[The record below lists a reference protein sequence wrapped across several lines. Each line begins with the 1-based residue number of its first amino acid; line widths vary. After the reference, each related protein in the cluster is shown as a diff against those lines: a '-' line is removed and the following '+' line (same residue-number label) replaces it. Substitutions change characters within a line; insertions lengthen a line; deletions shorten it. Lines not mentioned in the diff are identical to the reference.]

1 MAKTFQ
7 FDFVIN
13 GLVNRNFTGA
23 MSSAQRGLINIGKEG
38 QALKSRLKE
47 LDKELYAGQIDFE
60 GYAAKANKAKAQLKA
75 LELQQLKLNKAIAAR
90 QQLKSA
96 AMEFSGLALGVYA
109 ASRPIVGMIDIAS
122 KFEETMSRVK
132 AITSANTEEMAL
144 LTDEAK
150 RLGRTT
156 SFTSRQAAEAM
167 TYLGMAGWE
176 TSQILEA
183 MPGLLNLALAGKTD
197 LARTA
202 DIISDDLTAFGLGA
216 KKAQHMADVFAYTIT
231 RTNTNVE
238 MLGET
243 MKYAAPVAH
252 AFGASMEETAAL
264 AGLMANG
271 NIKASQAGTSL
282 RMGLLRLAGPPKK
295 ASKALDELGIS
306 LSDATKEQQ
315 EAQAAI
321 KSLGIEMKD
330 AEGKA
335 RPMLGIVKELR
346 EKLNQ
351 LGKQERLA
359 MAANIFGVNAS
370 SGWLNV
376 FDAPA
381 EKFAQL
387 VGEME
392 KADGA
397 AEKFAKTST
406 DNALGALTRLQSA
419 TEGVAL
425 AIGSVFLPA
434 LADAAGGAAH
444 YVGLI
449 GDIAEKH
456 PVFIKTVGAV
466 GVAMAGTALA
476 VKAAGV
482 VYAAYQVAATAAT
495 AGTWAFNAALLA
507 NPIGLIVVGIAGL
520 VAAGYTLYKNWDT
533 VSASLVKGWAWVK
546 DTAQGVHDWF
556 MSALSQLPEK
566 AGFAVGYVIGWFLQ
580 IPNKLM
586 GIIGSLDGV
595 GQSFIDK
602 AKEWGKLGFNG
613 IIDAFLGL
621 PGKLTSLVSNA
632 WESAK
637 SAIGS
642 FTVGVSQ
649 GVNASGANG
658 AAGQVAAN
666 AKGGIYSK
674 GAFLTTFAEESPEA
688 AIPIDNSERAK
699 QLWLK
704 TGQMLGLLQH
714 PERNHG
720 TASPSFTVQGIGPDV
735 SPAQTVP
742 DRHGQQLFIHGQ
754 METPEIF
761 GVLQKWL
768 QHPGKNK
775 GKTVSLPVIP
785 KQPAS
790 TVDTM
795 AKLSGLAPVIG
806 RAISVAALA
815 LSPMA
820 AAATP
825 VSNPAIVNA
834 AANAMAAPPV
844 VQTAQGAPNISPVI
858 NIAHDRKIP
867 AITLPSFPVP
877 PAPATTTWPTRQQ
890 PEPVGTITR
899 MIQAAPPVPAGI
911 IAPTLPETFAPMP
924 EGNAAD
930 GSGTETGKPGLLN
943 LSSALTSAFQHASAF
958 QNAGVISQLHSVSAL
973 QNVGVVQPPELNQP
987 ADGPDLLR
995 RIRDF
1000 VQSTGDNN
1008 TNSNLNITYAP
1019 TIAPNINITGDTGK
1033 QEVMEAMKQ
1042 ATDISFENFQQMM
1055 KRYEHERRRSSYS

>member
-1 MAKTFQ
+1 MVKIFQ
-7 FDFVIN
+7 FDFLIN
-13 GLVNRNFTGA
+13 GLVSRNFTGA
-23 MSSAQRGLINIGKEG
+23 MSTAQKGLINIGKEG

-47 LDKELYAGQIDFE
+47 LDAALYKNEIDFE

-75 LELQQLKLNKAIAAR
+75 LELQQMRLNKVLAAR

-109 ASRPIVGMIDIAS
+109 ASRPIVGMIETAAS
-122 KFEETMSRVK
+122 FEETMSRVG
-132 AITSANTEEMAL
+132 AITRASAGEMEQ
-144 LTDEAK
+144 LTAEAK
-150 RLGRTT
+150 RLGRVTP
-156 SFTSRQAAEAM
+156 FTAKQSAEAM

-176 TSQILEA
+176 TSQILKG

-216 KKAQHMADVFAYTIT
+216 EKAQHMADVFAYTIT

-271 NIKASQAGTSL
+271 AIKASTAGTAL
-282 RMGLLRLAGPPKK
+282 RMGFLRLAGPPKK
-295 ASKALDELGIS
+295 AAKALDELGIS
-306 LSDATKEQQ
+306 MSDATKEHA

-321 KSLGIEMKD
+321 KSLGIDMNT
-330 AEGKA
+330 AEGQA
-335 RPMLGIVKELR
+335 RPMIGIVKELR

-351 LGKQERLA
+351 LGKQERLDLA
-359 MAANIFGVNAS
+359 QKIFGVHAS
-370 SGWLNV
+370 SAWLNV
-376 FDAPA
+376 FDSPA

-397 AEKFAKTST
+397 SEKFAKTAT
-406 DNALGALTRLQSA
+406 DNARGALTRLQSA

-444 YVGLI
+444 YAGLI

-476 VKAAGV
+476 MKAAGV
-482 VYAAYQVAATAAT
+482 IYTAYTVAAAAAT
-495 AGTWAFNAALLA
+495 TGTWAFNAALLA

-520 VAAGYTLYKNWDT
+520 VAAGYTLYKNWDK
-533 VSASLVKGWAWVK
+533 VSAGLVKGWAWVK

-556 MSALSQLPEK
+556 MSALSQLPE
-566 AGFAVGYVIGWFLQ
+566 YVIGWFMQ
-580 IPNKLM
+580 IPDKLM

-642 FTVGVSQ
+642 FTVGFSN

-688 AIPIDNSERAK
+688 AIPIDGSKRAK

-754 METPEIF
+754 METPGIF
-761 GVLQKWL
+761 GMLQKWL
-768 QHPGKNK
+768 QHPGKNE
-775 GKTVSLPVIP
+775 GKTVSFPVIP
-785 KQPAS
+785 KQPTP

-820 AAATP
+820 AAASP
-825 VSNPAIVNA
+825 VSNPAIANA
-834 AANAMAAPPV
+834 AANAMAAPTL
-844 VQTAQGAPNISPVI
+844 VQAAQGVANISPLI
-858 NIAHDRKIP
+858 NFAADRKVP
-867 AITLPSFPVP
+867 AITIPSFPEM
-877 PAPATTTWPTRQQ
+877 PTLRQ
-890 PEPVGTITR
+890 PEPIGTITR

-911 IAPTLPETFAPMP
+911 VAPALPETFAPRAN
-924 EGNAAD
+924 GND
-930 GSGTETGKPGLLN
+930 VDRSGTGTGEPVPSN
-943 LSSALTSAFQHASAF
+943 LFSALRHATAF
-958 QNAGVISQLHSVSAL
+958 QNAGVIGQLPSMPAL
-973 QNVGVVQPPELNQP
+973 QIAGVVHPPELATNRP
-987 ADGPDLLR
+987 ADNPDLLQ
-995 RIRDF
+995 RIREF
-1000 VQSTGDNN
+1000 IQSSGDNISS
-1008 TNSNLNITYAP
+1008 SNFSITYAP
-1019 TIAPNINITGDTGK
+1019 TISPNIEINGGTGK
-1033 QEVMEAMKQ
+1033 QEIMEAIKQ
-1042 ATDISFENFQQMM
+1042 ATDISYENFQQML
-1055 KRYEHERRRSSYS
+1055 KRYEHERRRTSYS

>member
-1 MAKTFQ
+1 MVKTFA
-7 FDFVIN
+7 FTFSIN
-13 GLVNRNFTGA
+13 GLVSQSFSGSMNTARN
-23 MSSAQRGLINIGKEG
+23 GLLKLRQQGKDLQG
-38 QALKSRLKE
+38 QLKE
-47 LDKELYAGQIDFE
+47 LDAALYKNEIDFE

-75 LELQQLKLNKAIAAR
+75 LELQQMRLNKALAAR

-109 ASRPIVGMIDIAS
+109 ASRPIVGMINVAAE
-122 KFEETMSRVK
+122 FEETMSRVK
-132 AITSANTEEMAL
+132 AITRASAGEMEQ
-144 LTDEAK
+144 LTAEAK
-150 RLGRTT
+150 RLGRVTP
-156 SFTSRQAAEAM
+156 FTAKQAAEAI

-202 DIISDDLTAFGLGA
+202 DIVSDDMTAFGLSGE
-216 KKAQHMADVFAYTIT
+216 KAATHMADVFAYTIT

-271 NIKASQAGTSL
+271 AIKASTAGTAL
-282 RMGLLRLAGPPKK
+282 RMGFLRLAGPPKK
-295 ASKALDELGIS
+295 AAKALDELGIS
-306 LSDATKEQQ
+306 MSDATKEHA

-321 KSLGIEMKD
+321 KSLGIDMNT
-330 AEGKA
+330 AEGQA
-335 RPMLGIVKELR
+335 RPMIGIVKELR

-351 LGKQERLA
+351 LGKQERLDLA
-359 MAANIFGVNAS
+359 QKIFGVHAS
-370 SGWLNV
+370 SAWLNV

-397 AEKFAKTST
+397 SEKFAKTAT
-406 DNALGALTRLQSA
+406 DNARGALTRLQSA

-444 YVGLI
+444 YAGLI

-507 NPIGLIVVGIAGL
+507 NPIGLVVVGIAGL

-546 DTAQGVHDWF
+546 DTAQGVHVWF
-556 MSALSQLPEK
+556 MTALSQLPEK
-566 AGFAVGYVIGWFLQ
+566 AGFAVGYVIGWFMQL
-580 IPNKLM
+580 PGKLM
-586 GIIGSLDGV
+586 GVIGSLDGV
-595 GQSFIDK
+595 GKSFIDK
-602 AKEWGKLGFNG
+602 AKEWGKLGLNG
-613 IIDAFLGL
+613 IIDAFLEL

-637 SAIGS
+637 NAVGS
-642 FTVGVSQ
+642 FTVGITQ

-658 AAGQVAAN
+658 PAAQIAAN

-714 PERNHG
+714 PERNQG
-720 TASPSFTVQGIGPDV
+720 TATPSFTVQGIGPDV

-742 DRHGQQLFIHGQ
+742 EQHGQQLFRHDQIK
-754 METPEIF
+754 TPGIF
-761 GVLQKWL
+761 GMLQKWL
-768 QHPGKNK
+768 QHPGTNE
-775 GKTVSLPVIP
+775 GKTVSFPVIP
-785 KQPAS
+785 KQPTP

-806 RAISVAALA
+806 RAISAAALA

-844 VQTAQGAPNISPVI
+844 VQAAQGVANISPLI
-858 NIAHDRKIP
+858 NVAADRKVP
-867 AITLPSFPVP
+867 AITIPSFPEML
-877 PAPATTTWPTRQQ
+877 TLQQ
-890 PEPVGTITR
+890 PEPIGTITR

-911 IAPTLPETFAPMP
+911 VAPTLPETFAPRAN
-924 EGNAAD
+924 GND
-930 GSGTETGKPGLLN
+930 VDSSGTGTGEPVHSNLL
-943 LSSALTSAFQHASAF
+943 SALRHATAF
-958 QNAGVISQLHSVSAL
+958 QNAGVIGQLPSMPVL
-973 QNVGVVQPPELNQP
+973 QNAGVVHLPELATNRP
-987 ADGPDLLR
+987 ADNPDLLQ
-995 RIRDF
+995 RIREF
-1000 VQSTGDNN
+1000 IQSPGDNV
-1008 TNSNLNITYAP
+1008 TNHDFNITYAP
-1019 TIAPNINITGDTGK
+1019 TISPNINITGDTVK
-1033 QEVMEAMKQ
+1033 QEVIEAIKQ
-1042 ATDISFENFQQMM
+1042 ATDISYENFQQML
-1055 KRYEHERRRSSYS
+1055 KRYEHERRRTSYS

>member
-23 MSSAQRGLINIGKEG
+23 MSTAQKGLINIGKEG

-75 LELQQLKLNKAIAAR
+75 LELQQMRLNKAIAAR

-109 ASRPIVGMIDIAS
+109 ASRPIVGMINVAAE
-122 KFEETMSRVK
+122 FEETMSRVK
-132 AITSANTEEMAL
+132 AITRASAGEMEQ
-144 LTDEAK
+144 LTAEAK
-150 RLGRTT
+150 RLGRVTP
-156 SFTSRQAAEAM
+156 FTAKQSAEAM

-176 TSQILEA
+176 TSQILKG

-216 KKAQHMADVFAYTIT
+216 EKAQHMADVFAYTIT

-271 NIKASQAGTSL
+271 AIKASTAGTAL
-282 RMGLLRLAGPPKK
+282 RMGFLRLAGPPKK
-295 ASKALDELGIS
+295 AAKALDELGIS
-306 LSDATKEQQ
+306 MSDATKEHA

-321 KSLGIEMKD
+321 KSLGIDMNT
-330 AEGKA
+330 AEGQA
-335 RPMLGIVKELR
+335 RPMIGIVKELR

-351 LGKQERLA
+351 LGKQERLDLA
-359 MAANIFGVNAS
+359 QKIFGVHAS
-370 SGWLNV
+370 SAWLNV

-397 AEKFAKTST
+397 SEKFAKTAT
-406 DNALGALTRLQSA
+406 DNARGALTRLQSA

-444 YVGLI
+444 YAGLI

-642 FTVGVSQ
+642 FTVGFSQ
-649 GVNASGANG
+649 GVNSSGANG

-754 METPEIF
+754 METPGIF

-775 GKTVSLPVIP
+775 GKMVSFPVIP

-820 AAATP
+820 AAASP

-834 AANAMAAPPV
+834 AANAMAVPAV
-844 VQTAQGAPNISPVI
+844 VQAAQGVENISPLI
-858 NIAHDRKIP
+858 NVAADRKVP
-867 AITLPSFPVP
+867 AITIPSFPEM
-877 PAPATTTWPTRQQ
+877 PTPKQ
-890 PEPVGTITR
+890 PEPIGTITR

-911 IAPTLPETFAPMP
+911 VAPTLPEMFAPR
-924 EGNAAD
+924 ENGND
-930 GSGTETGKPGLLN
+930 VDRSGTGTGEPVLSN
-943 LSSALTSAFQHASAF
+943 LFSALRHATAF
-958 QNAGVISQLHSVSAL
+958 QNSGVISQLPSMPAL
-973 QNVGVVQPPELNQP
+973 QIAGVVHPPELATNRP
-987 ADGPDLLR
+987 ADNPDLLQ
-995 RIRDF
+995 RIREF
-1000 VQSTGDNN
+1000 IQSPGDNV
-1008 TNSNLNITYAP
+1008 TNHDFNITYSP
-1019 TIAPNINITGDTGK
+1019 TISPNINITGDTVK
-1033 QEVMEAMKQ
+1033 QEVMEAIKQ
-1042 ATDISFENFQQMM
+1042 ATDISYENFQQML
-1055 KRYEHERRRSSYS
+1055 KRYEHERRRTSYS

>member
-1 MAKTFQ
+1 M
-7 FDFVIN
+7 
-13 GLVNRNFTGA
+13 R
-23 MSSAQRGLINIGKEG
+23 
-38 QALKSRLKE
+38 
-47 LDKELYAGQIDFE
+47 
-60 GYAAKANKAKAQLKA
+60 
-75 LELQQLKLNKAIAAR
+75 LNKAIAAR

-109 ASRPIVGMIDIAS
+109 ASRPIVGMINVAAE
-122 KFEETMSRVK
+122 FEETMSRVK
-132 AITSANTEEMAL
+132 AITRASAGEMEQ
-144 LTDEAK
+144 LTAEAK
-150 RLGRTT
+150 RLGRVTP
-156 SFTSRQAAEAM
+156 FTAKQSAEAM

-176 TSQILEA
+176 TSQILKG

-216 KKAQHMADVFAYTIT
+216 EKAQHMADVFAYTIT

-271 NIKASQAGTSL
+271 AIKASTAGTAL
-282 RMGLLRLAGPPKK
+282 RMGFLRLAGPPKK
-295 ASKALDELGIS
+295 AAKALDELGIS
-306 LSDATKEQQ
+306 MSDATKEHA

-321 KSLGIEMKD
+321 KSLGIDMNT
-330 AEGKA
+330 AEGQA
-335 RPMLGIVKELR
+335 RPMIGIVKELR

-351 LGKQERLA
+351 LGKQERLDLA
-359 MAANIFGVNAS
+359 QKIFGVHAS
-370 SGWLNV
+370 SAWLNV

-397 AEKFAKTST
+397 SEKFAKTAT
-406 DNALGALTRLQSA
+406 DNARGALTRLQSA

-444 YVGLI
+444 YAGLI

-520 VAAGYTLYKNWDT
+520 IAAGYALYKNWDT

-642 FTVGVSQ
+642 FTVGFSN

-754 METPEIF
+754 METPGIF
-761 GVLQKWL
+761 GMLQKWL

-775 GKTVSLPVIP
+775 GKTINFPVIP
-785 KQPAS
+785 KQPAP

-820 AAATP
+820 AAA
-825 VSNPAIVNA
+825 
-834 AANAMAAPPV
+834 
-844 VQTAQGAPNISPVI
+844 SPVI
-858 NIAHDRKIP
+858 NIAADRKVP
-867 AITLPSFPVP
+867 AITIPSFPEML
-877 PAPATTTWPTRQQ
+877 TLQQ
-890 PEPVGTITR
+890 PEPIGTITR

-911 IAPTLPETFAPMP
+911 VAPTLPEMFAPR
-924 EGNAAD
+924 ENGND
-930 GSGTETGKPGLLN
+930 VDSSGTETGEPVLSN
-943 LSSALTSAFQHASAF
+943 LFSALRHATAF
-958 QNAGVISQLHSVSAL
+958 QNAGVISQLPSMPAL
-973 QNVGVVQPPELNQP
+973 QNAGVVHPPELATNRP
-987 ADGPDLLR
+987 ADNPDLLQ
-995 RIRDF
+995 RIREF
-1000 VQSTGDNN
+1000 IQSPGDNV
-1008 TNSNLNITYAP
+1008 TNHDFNITYSP
-1019 TIAPNINITGDTGK
+1019 TISPNINITGDTVK
-1033 QEVMEAMKQ
+1033 QEIMEAIKQ
-1042 ATDISFENFQQMM
+1042 ATDISYENFQQML
-1055 KRYEHERRRSSYS
+1055 KRYEHERRRTSYS

>member
-1 MAKTFQ
+1 MAKTFE
-7 FDFVIN
+7 FTFSIN
-13 GLVNRNFTGA
+13 GLVSQGFTGSMNTA
-23 MSSAQRGLINIGKEG
+23 RNGLIQLRQQGKEL
-38 QALKSRLKE
+38 QNKLKE
-47 LDKELYAGQIDFE
+47 LDAALYKNEIDFE
-60 GYAAKANKAKAQLKA
+60 GYAAKANKAREQLKA
-75 LELQQLKLNKAIAAR
+75 LELQQSKLNGVISAKNN
-90 QQLKSA
+90 LKSA
-96 AMEFSGLALGVYA
+96 VTDLGAFGIGVYA
-109 ASRPIVGMIDIAS
+109 ASRPIVGMINVAAE
-122 KFEETMSRVK
+122 FEETMSRVK
-132 AITSANTEEMAL
+132 AITRANTDEMNL
-144 LTDEAK
+144 LTEEAK
-150 RLGRTT
+150 RLGRETP
-156 SFTSRQAAEAM
+156 FTAKQSAEAM

-176 TSQILEA
+176 TSQILEG

-271 NIKASQAGTSL
+271 AIKASQAGTSL

-306 LSDATKEQQ
+306 LSDAAKEQQ

-335 RPMLGIVKELR
+335 RPMIGIVKELR

-359 MAANIFGVNAS
+359 MASNIFGVHAS
-370 SGWLNV
+370 SAWLNV

-397 AEKFAKTST
+397 SEKFAKTAT
-406 DNALGALTRLQSA
+406 DNARGALTRLQSA

-444 YVGLI
+444 YAGLI

-566 AGFAVGYVIGWFLQ
+566 AGFAVGYVIGWFMQ
-580 IPNKLM
+580 IPDKLM

-642 FTVGVSQ
+642 VTVGFSN

-658 AAGQVAAN
+658 TAGQVAAN

-688 AIPIDNSERAK
+688 AIPIDGSKRAK
-699 QLWLK
+699 NLWLR
-704 TGQMLGLLQH
+704 TGQMLGLVQPTQKTKQNYSGLYEQK
-714 PERNHG
+714 PAELNVANYFTMPGIVEALKNRFRGQETQGPNVLPMINMEQA
-720 TASPSFTVQGIGPDV
+720 TAPVSVGVQGVSVEQEPGNKPQVMVPEAKPVTVAMPPFPEIPAPVVNATAAAPGIVVNPETPDV
-735 SPAQTVP
+735 NVESPA
-742 DRHGQQLFIHGQ
+742 G
-754 METPEIF
+754 
-761 GVLQKWL
+761 
-768 QHPGKNK
+768 
-775 GKTVSLPVIP
+775 PVIR
-785 KQPAS
+785 
-790 TVDTM
+790 M
-795 AKLSGLAPVIG
+795 A
-806 RAISVAALA
+806 
-815 LSPMA
+815 
-820 AAATP
+820 
-825 VSNPAIVNA
+825 
-834 AANAMAAPPV
+834 
-844 VQTAQGAPNISPVI
+844 
-858 NIAHDRKIP
+858 
-867 AITLPSFPVP
+867 
-877 PAPATTTWPTRQQ
+877 
-890 PEPVGTITR
+890 E
-899 MIQAAPPVPAGI
+899 QAAPTFSPIINAMVQGEQLEPAPIVKQDFDSPFRILDDFMKNDKAVESPAG
-911 IAPTLPETFAPMP
+911 P
-924 EGNAAD
+924 
-930 GSGTETGKPGLLN
+930 
-943 LSSALTSAFQHASAF
+943 
-958 QNAGVISQLHSVSAL
+958 V
-973 QNVGVVQPPELNQP
+973 
-987 ADGPDLLR
+987 
-995 RIRDF
+995 
-1000 VQSTGDNN
+1000 
-1008 TNSNLNITYAP
+1008 NITYS
-1019 TIAPNINITGDTGK
+1019 PNNVFNISGSDVPEKIRQTAERVEEMSMAK
-1033 QEVMEAMKQ
+1033 FREMIQRWQNEQRRV
-1042 ATDISFENFQQMM
+1042 NFG
-1055 KRYEHERRRSSYS
+1055 